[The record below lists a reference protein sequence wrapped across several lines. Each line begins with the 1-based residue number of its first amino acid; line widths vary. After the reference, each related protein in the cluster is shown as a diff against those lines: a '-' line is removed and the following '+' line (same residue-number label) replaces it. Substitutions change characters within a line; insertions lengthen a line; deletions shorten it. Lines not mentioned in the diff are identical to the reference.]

1 MNVALTGLTPREAL
15 ALEMLIGKMLPDWR
29 CSVASASPQAALPS
43 ADLYVVDLTGRG
55 MSRWSEAGQASLL
68 QALGGAPAVLIAS
81 AFDQTWSALE
91 AQNMKHQSLTLLR
104 KPYGI
109 EDMRTALKQA
119 AAGRPKPAMPLAAV
133 VARVAVAAV
142 APVTPVTPVTPVAPA
157 AAHAPAPPT
166 ATAVVDSSW
175 PVPAM
180 PAVEI
185 GELSPVQFQ
194 ARLKALPPSEP
205 HRFLRQLGQA
215 LALRR
220 PFEVRVSFL
229 NRLIFNPGERWVAS
243 NTPTSVIQG
252 LCQSDELAAATSIDA
267 VDEKDVMARAQRLDL
282 QLQPLEV
289 FLWSLMPARRLQQS
303 ASLQKAS

>member
-29 CSVASASPQAALPS
+29 CSVASASPQAALPP

-55 MSRWSEAGQASLL
+55 LSRWSEAGQSSLL

-81 AFDQTWSALE
+81 AFDQTWSTLE

-109 EDMRTALKQA
+109 EDMRAALKQA
-119 AAGRPKPAMPLAAV
+119 AAGRPKPVMPPAAV
-133 VARVAVAAV
+133 VAPVAVAAV
-142 APVTPVTPVTPVAPA
+142 APATPVAPA
-157 AAHAPAPPT
+157 AAHVPAPPT
-166 ATAVVDSSW
+166 AAAAVDSSW

-185 GELSPVQFQ
+185 GELTSAQFQ
-194 ARLKALPPSEP
+194 VRLKALPPSEP